1 MSGNVFNNTGDFRGA
16 ALFQGSTIN
25 NAGQIAGTITTADTA
40 SRDELQA
47 LLKQF
52 GEALKPVP
60 PEKVKDANATAS
72 AAEDLVKEAAKDQ
85 PNKSRLRL
93 LGDGLLEA
101 VKAVGTAAPAALSI
115 AEKVVGLIA
124 KIHGLV

>member
-47 LLKQF
+47 LLKQL

-60 PEKVKDANATAS
+60 PEKVKD
-72 AAEDLVKEAAKDQ
+72 
-85 PNKSRLRL
+85 
-93 LGDGLLEA
+93 
-101 VKAVGTAAPAALSI
+101 
-115 AEKVVGLIA
+115 
-124 KIHGLV
+124 